1 MKKDYKKRSRNI
13 NRTIKI
19 TDLDA
24 EEKQKQS
31 SGNKKPNASK
41 EKDKEKPFVVEPKK
55 EDAFEAM
62 EEKAKAA
69 EEAQARATETVEMPE
84 AVETAESVPEVET
97 VSGEV
102 EGEAKAEASEGK
114 EKKRGLFGDDDEA
127 DAALIKKDEQIAELQ
142 DQQKRLM
149 AEFDNFRKRTE
160 KEKSSMYEIG
170 AKSILEK
177 LLPII
182 DNFERGLAS
191 ISEEEKQSGF
201 ANGMDLI
208 YKQLLKMLED
218 VGVKPIE
225 AIGQPFDPNFHN
237 AVMHVEDENLGE
249 NVVAQEFQK
258 GYMYRDSVLRHSMVQ
273 VAN

>member
-24 EEKQKQS
+24 EEKKKQS

-41 EKDKEKPFVVEPKK
+41 EKEKPFVVEPKK

-62 EEKAKAA
+62 DEKAKAA
-69 EEAQARATETVEMPE
+69 EEAQASAAE
-84 AVETAESVPEVET
+84 AVEAEAAKSEAEVEA

-102 EGEAKAEASEGK
+102 EGGAQAGASEGK

-127 DAALIKKDEQIAELQ
+127 DAALTKKDEQIAELQ

-177 LLPII
+177 ILPIV

-201 ANGMDLI
+201 ANGMDLV

-225 AIGQPFDPNFHN
+225 AVGQPFDPNFHN

-258 GYMYRDSVLRHSMVQ
+258 GYMYRDGVLRHSMVQ

>member
-69 EEAQARATETVEMPE
+69 EEAQARATETVETPE

-127 DAALIKKDEQIAELQ
+127 DAALTKKDEQIAELQ

-177 LLPII
+177 ILPIV

-201 ANGMDLI
+201 ANGMDLV

-225 AIGQPFDPNFHN
+225 AVGQPFDPNFHN

-258 GYMYRDSVLRHSMVQ
+258 GYMYRDGVLRHSMVQ

>member
-24 EEKQKQS
+24 EEKKKQS

-41 EKDKEKPFVVEPKK
+41 EKEKPFVVEPKK

-62 EEKAKAA
+62 DEKAKAA
-69 EEAQARATETVEMPE
+69 EEAQASAAE
-84 AVETAESVPEVET
+84 AVEAAAAAVSEPEVEA

-102 EGEAKAEASEGK
+102 EGEAQAGTSEGK

-127 DAALIKKDEQIAELQ
+127 DAALTKKDEQIAELQ

-177 LLPII
+177 ILPIV

-201 ANGMDLI
+201 ANGMDLV

-225 AIGQPFDPNFHN
+225 AVGQPFDPNFHN

-258 GYMYRDSVLRHSMVQ
+258 GYMYRDGVLRHSMVQ

>member
-24 EEKQKQS
+24 EEKKKQS

-41 EKDKEKPFVVEPKK
+41 EKEKPFVVEPKK

-62 EEKAKAA
+62 DEKAKAA
-69 EEAQARATETVEMPE
+69 EEAQASAAE
-84 AVETAESVPEVET
+84 AVEAEAAKSEAEVEA

-102 EGEAKAEASEGK
+102 EGEAQAGASEGK

-127 DAALIKKDEQIAELQ
+127 DEALSKKDEQIAELQ

-177 LLPII
+177 ILPIV

-201 ANGMDLI
+201 ANGMDLV

-225 AIGQPFDPNFHN
+225 AVGQPFDPNFHN

-249 NVVAQEFQK
+249 NIVAQEFQK